1 MLVFTSSKPMRL
13 ATLGA
18 ALLSLT
24 LAVAPARADAVA
36 PPPTNCPDGTTGMS
50 CHGGVYCQ
58 PTTCKTSADCTG
70 GQVCEAQSVCLGQ
83 VTCGGGVEVPDGGA
97 VTAPEVNVGDVCTT
111 AADCDGGATCGTQ
124 SVCVTPSS
132 STGCSCEAA
141 GGGGGPLALS
151 MLALV
156 AGGAGAV
163 ARWRRKGQRASA
175 QRRA

>member
-1 MLVFTSSKPMRL
+1 MLVLSSSNPMRL

-24 LAVAPARADAVA
+24 LAAGPARADAVA
-36 PPPTNCPDGTTGMS
+36 APPTNCPDWTTGMS

-70 GQVCEAQSVCLGQ
+70 GQTCEAQSFCVGQ
-83 VTCGGGVEVPDGGA
+83 ITCGGGVSIGDGGV
-97 VTAPEVNVGDVCTT
+97 VTASEPNVGEVCAT
-111 AADCDGGATCGTQ
+111 AAECGNGATCTPM
-124 SVCVTPSS
+124 SLCVTPSAAS
-132 STGCSCEAA
+132 GCSCEAA

-163 ARWRRKGQRASA
+163 ARWRRRAQRASA